1 MYSRIS
7 LPLASTE
14 IVQEKIQGGELPNRG
29 GEGTIIWTET
39 IQNGF
44 TEEETTRLVAENPD
58 DYPATTSAAQ

>member
-1 MYSRIS
+1 M
-7 LPLASTE
+7 E